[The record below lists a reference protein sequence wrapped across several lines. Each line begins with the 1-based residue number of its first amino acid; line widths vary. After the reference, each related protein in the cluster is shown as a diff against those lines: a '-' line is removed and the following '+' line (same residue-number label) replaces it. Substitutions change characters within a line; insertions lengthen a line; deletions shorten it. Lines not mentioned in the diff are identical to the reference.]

1 MVHGLKMNPKIKS
14 IEDQIAFFNKLKDL
28 MKEYS
33 ISSIEAEE
41 DHYQYSTYISGIC
54 FNFDWVYDSE
64 NDAVRFGAYPTLPA
78 NIDKNDLDTV
88 VKKLQH
94 ELDEELKAG

>member
-33 ISSIEAEE
+33 MSCIEAEE
-41 DHYQYSTYISGIC
+41 DHYQYSTHVSGVC

-64 NDAVRFGAYPTLPA
+64 NDVVRYGGQPTLPSYIDQNDI
-78 NIDKNDLDTV
+78 NIV
-88 VKKLQH
+88 VKKLQQ